1 MPSVLLSVLEGLGG
15 VGDASDGD
23 SGSGGNSGG
32 TSGSSG
38 GSGSGIVGGGSGDG
52 ADSSG
57 DNGPG
62 GGEPQAVRVEAQAG
76 VSRKRGHDQLS
87 VDDSMSG
94 EWNLLDA
101 PMEGGGVP
109 DEQMEADSVPSP
121 QAGGSS
127 GAQAAL
133 RRCFLFCPETLT
145 GARRRECRALLRRAR
160 AR

>member
-1 MPSVLLSVLEGLGG
+1 MLEGLGG
-15 VGDASDGD
+15 VGDAGDGD

-57 DNGPG
+57 GNGLG

-87 VDDSMSG
+87 VDDDSMSG
-94 EWNLLDA
+94 EWNLLDE
-101 PMEGGGVP
+101 PMEDGGVP
-109 DEQMEADSVPSP
+109 DGVPASHADGRSP
-121 QAGGSS
+121 RG
-127 GAQAAL
+127 L
-133 RRCFLFCPETLT
+133 IFFFFLGYLHFSY
-145 GARRRECRALLRRAR
+145 
-160 AR
+160 

>member
-15 VGDASDGD
+15 VGDAGDGD

-62 GGEPQAVRVEAQAG
+62 GGEPQAVRVEGQAG

-87 VDDSMSG
+87 VDDDSMSG
-94 EWNLLDA
+94 EWNLLDE
-101 PMEGGGVP
+101 PMEDGGVP
-109 DEQMEADSVPSP
+109 DGVPAPHAD
-121 QAGGSS
+121 GSS
-127 GAQAAL
+127 GALAAPIVV
-133 RRCFLFCPETLT
+133 FLFRS
-145 GARRRECRALLRRAR
+145 AKRSRAHSRRRERFALLRRAR

>member
-15 VGDASDGD
+15 VGNAGDGDGD
-23 SGSGGNSGG
+23 SGGGNSGG

-62 GGEPQAVRVEAQAG
+62 GGEPQAVRVEGQAG

-87 VDDSMSG
+87 VDDDSMSG
-94 EWNLLDA
+94 EWNLLDE
-101 PMEGGGVP
+101 PMEDGGVP
-109 DEQMEADSVPSP
+109 DGVPAPHAD
-121 QAGGSS
+121 GSS
-127 GAQAAL
+127 GALAAPA
-133 RRCFLFCPETLT
+133 RFSFPFRETLAGT
-145 GARRRECRALLRRAR
+145 SRQRERFVLLRRAR
-160 AR
+160 YR